1 MLFYIYSRACHFLL
15 FCPSP
20 IVISVLS
27 IHFAGR
33 ILVFHVQF
41 LMERRH
47 DDHVI
52 VQLSAHEMQ
61 RTRMLRVV
69 GRFVADQFLP
79 SEVSIASYIL
89 YRVFHAS

>member
-1 MLFYIYSRACHFLL
+1 M
-15 FCPSP
+15 
-20 IVISVLS
+20 VLS

-47 DDHVI
+47 DNQMI

-61 RTRMLRVV
+61 RTRMLCVL
-69 GRFVADQFLP
+69 GRFVADQLLP
-79 SEVSIASYIL
+79 SEVSIYIL
-89 YRVFHAS
+89 YFSCIIDTNDYSLQFVHVLLLFLIN